1 MSSASLFDR
10 PPSGLLL
17 GTPRYSKRS
26 CISAG
31 EKAARSG
38 MALDFSQHERVML
51 PKGVVATYR
60 MRIAYFDVT
69 SRQAPP
75 KAAHFSW
82 TCSASSPP
90 IASTSLKATA
100 STMAACQP
108 GKANARIR
116 WATDQ
121 MAGYNL
127 GFPGFRQE
135 GCPAGHSFAPE
146 QTKIDII

>member
-1 MSSASLFDR
+1 
-10 PPSGLLL
+10 
-17 GTPRYSKRS
+17 
-26 CISAG
+26 
-31 EKAARSG
+31 

-82 TCSASSPP
+82 TCSASNPP

-100 STMAACQP
+100 STWLHVSPERQMREYD
-108 GKANARIR
+108 GLRTR
-116 WATDQ
+116 WQDTA
-121 MAGYNL
+121 
-127 GFPGFRQE
+127 
-135 GCPAGHSFAPE
+135 
-146 QTKIDII
+146 